1 MINDGVI
8 RLHKD
13 RARGNST
20 WYVIDVQG
28 EQRWAQHFPFNCR
41 LLFIISTHKLAV
53 SCNLLAITIVLSCFC
68 LLIFYFEKF
77 STRI

>member
-41 LLFIISTHKLAV
+41 LLVIISTHKLVV
-53 SCNLLAITIVLSCFC
+53 SCNFFIHKNCFELFLSAHF
-68 LLIFYFEKF
+68 LF
-77 STRI
+77 